1 MSDTEFTQS
10 NDVQPSSDGE
20 KLASLLN
27 EISSRLMIPADAA
40 TAAGAVKP
48 EKTEYIQMMV
58 FRLGDQVFG
67 LDILSVSEVM
77 RSPNVTPVP
86 GLPSWVW
93 GVTNHHGEI
102 ISVVHLTE
110 FLGIKSRRVKSDLD
124 VMVAHAADQK
134 IGLVVDEV
142 ESIYTTSVDHI
153 ASPSFRIDPAI
164 VPYLSGAVERQGQF
178 IRLLHGERLLLGQQM
193 QQFS

>member
-40 TAAGAVKP
+40 TAAGAVMP

-86 GLPSWVW
+86 GLPGWVW

-110 FLGIKSRRVKSDLD
+110 FLGIKSRRVKADLD

-134 IGLVVDEV
+134 IGLVVDDV
-142 ESIYTTSVDHI
+142 ESIYTAPVDHI

-164 VPYLSGAVERQGQF
+164 VPYLSGAVERHGEF